1 MPEVTALGEI
11 DERIAA
17 ARENLSELMEQATAA
32 SGAADEART
41 ADRIAEQQALLDDL
55 IKQREA
61 LVR

>member
-1 MPEVTALGEI
+1 MPESTALGEI

-17 ARENLSELMEQATAA
+17 ARDNLSQLMEQATAA
-32 SGAADEART
+32 SGAADEARN

-55 IKQREA
+55 IRQREA